1 MKCSCGKE
9 LTDFDVCPVP
19 TGRPCKGRFDV
30 IRPSSY
36 DIQGLILPAYTNAN
50 GVLLVGPVIF
60 GYYR

>member
-19 TGRPCKGRFDV
+19 TGRPCVSRYEV
-30 IRPSSY
+30 IKPNSY
-36 DIQGLILPAYTNAN
+36 DRQGLILSTSTNSD

>member
-19 TGRPCKGRFDV
+19 TGRPCLSRYEV
-30 IRPSSY
+30 IRSNSY
-36 DIQGLILPAYTNAN
+36 NRQGSILPANTNSD
-50 GVLLVGPVIF
+50 GMFLVGPVMF